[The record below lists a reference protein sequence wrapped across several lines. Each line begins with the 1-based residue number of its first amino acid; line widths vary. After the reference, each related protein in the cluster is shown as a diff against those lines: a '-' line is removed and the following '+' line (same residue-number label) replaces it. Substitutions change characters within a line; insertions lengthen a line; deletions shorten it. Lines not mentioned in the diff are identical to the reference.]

1 MNYWTNRWKTY
12 QFWLQK
18 QNGPSFRQMRVY
30 SVVSTPTPSNPRNVD
45 IFYVSFL
52 LTITNS
58 TFFWTHTFSFVF
70 FSLTL
75 FQLGDSCGTWSMY
88 TSSLLSHVPFSLLRV
103 WFLGGSQTARSHTIG
118 LFQCGF
124 STIFSI
130 DYKLLRLTYHSR
142 ENFAIRTFSTIF
154 RNWSVFPSMLFSSVS
169 IEIIFFRSVSRFMF
183 SDESFRMVNFL
194 LAWKFYRKIITNLG
208 ISAWS
213 NFTEVK

>member
-1 MNYWTNRWKTY
+1 MFFFAYNYK
-12 QFWLQK
+12 FD
-18 QNGPSFRQMRVY
+18 V
-30 SVVSTPTPSNPRNVD
+30 
-45 IFYVSFL
+45 FL
-52 LTITNS
+52 D
-58 TFFWTHTFSFVF
+58 THTFSFVF

-75 FQLGDSCGTWSMY
+75 FQLGDSCGTWSMH

-118 LFQCGF
+118 FQCGF

-154 RNWSVFPSMLFSSVS
+154 RIWSVFRRCCFLLYRLKSF
-169 IEIIFFRSVSRFMF
+169 FFRSISRFLF